1 MTRLTNRSR
10 AKVIHK
16 KNILRFCVAVLG
28 VTGSL
33 IAGEI
38 LLRAIF
44 PEVREFRIWPPGYS
58 EEFLADDVNT
68 PGVKGVGKFTIN
80 SLGLRSREILPED
93 RFKLLCLGGSTT
105 IDLYLDDAETWTA
118 CLEEK
123 LNRSAEFPKTWVG
136 NCGKSS
142 MASLHNLLH
151 IEHAFPFLPRPDLVV
166 ILVGVNDLHLYVL
179 KTSYMENMTPELHLS
194 WAFSWIPHKQRR
206 VHATGH
212 TAPFYEGW
220 ALYALGQ
227 KAWKRLEDRHVMH
240 TPRGAGGL
248 KLLRDARQG
257 NATLLNT
264 IDETVVKNGEKQFS
278 ENLTN
283 IVQTMHRN
291 GIPVVFCTQPT
302 LWSENP
308 SPGET
313 ALYLAGGVGPHTDWI
328 EKKIYYSP
336 KLLNRLME
344 EFNDVTRRVCRENN
358 LLCVD
363 LARLLPKK
371 AEYFYDDM
379 HFSEAGARQVA
390 EIIGD
395 QLIARYGKGKSP

>member
-1 MTRLTNRSR
+1 
-10 AKVIHK
+10 
-16 KNILRFCVAVLG
+16 
-28 VTGSL
+28 
-33 IAGEI
+33 
-38 LLRAIF
+38 
-44 PEVREFRIWPPGYS
+44 
-58 EEFLADDVNT
+58 
-68 PGVKGVGKFTIN
+68 
-80 SLGLRSREILPED
+80 
-93 RFKLLCLGGSTT
+93 
-105 IDLYLDDAETWTA
+105 
-118 CLEEK
+118 
-123 LNRSAEFPKTWVG
+123 
-136 NCGKSS
+136 
-142 MASLHNLLH
+142 
-151 IEHAFPFLPRPDLVV
+151 
-166 ILVGVNDLHLYVL
+166 
-179 KTSYMENMTPELHLS
+179 
-194 WAFSWIPHKQRR
+194 
-206 VHATGH
+206 
-212 TAPFYEGW
+212 
-220 ALYALGQ
+220 LYALGQ

-257 NATLLNT
+257 NATLLDT

-283 IVQTMHRN
+283 IVQTMHQN